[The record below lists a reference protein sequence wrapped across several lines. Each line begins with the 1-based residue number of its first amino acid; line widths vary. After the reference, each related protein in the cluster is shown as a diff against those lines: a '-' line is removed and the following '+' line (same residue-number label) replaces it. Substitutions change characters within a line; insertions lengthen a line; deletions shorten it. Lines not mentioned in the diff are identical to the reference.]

1 MTETPYSVSDPPATP
16 TDVEPLLSSGL
27 AARDSSPAALER
39 IRAVVAQAW
48 VANSSQSQVVSHRSR
63 GRLALWR
70 GLAIAASVLALAVTL
85 FAVRPAADRQMIGSL
100 ARSVEGGT
108 DTSQGYF
115 SRRSVA
121 AGDVL
126 RVGDTLNVRGSLL
139 VTLTQGGTLRLAK
152 GTVITVSTDSQITL
166 EHGLI
171 YLDKPPGNSD
181 VRPLRVGTRAGL
193 IEHVGTEFEVMS
205 DEHVVRI
212 RVREG
217 QIRYSGVTGPVL
229 AGAGTEVV
237 ASAGGMVTQ
246 RSVLSYGSDWQWIAT
261 LAPSFAVEGRP
272 LMDYLQWVSRE
283 LGRPLIFADEQARE
297 SAHRTILHGFAQDQ
311 ATLDALADVLS
322 TTNLSFEL
330 AEGAIRI
337 HSNR

>member
-1 MTETPYSVSDPPATP
+1 MTETPPSVSDPPATP

-48 VANSSQSQVVSHRSR
+48 LANCSQTPVVSPWSR

-85 FAVRPAADRQMIGSL
+85 FAVWPAADREMVGSL
-100 ARSVEGGT
+100 ARSVVGGT
-108 DTSQGYF
+108 SISRSYF
-115 SRRSVA
+115 GRRPVA
-121 AGDVL
+121 VGDVL
-126 RVGDTLNVRGSLL
+126 RVGDTLNVRGPLL
-139 VTLTQGGTLRLAK
+139 VTLIQGGTLRLAA
-152 GTVITVSTDSQITL
+152 GTVISVSTDSQITL

-171 YLDKPPGNSD
+171 YLDKPPGNSSA
-181 VRPLRVGTRAGL
+181 RPLRVGTRVGL
-193 IEHVGTEFEVMS
+193 IEHLGTEFEVMS

-229 AGAGTEVV
+229 AGAGTEVL
-237 ASAGGMVTQ
+237 ASEGGTVTR
-246 RSVLSYGSDWQWIAT
+246 RSVLSYGSEWQWIAA

-283 LGRPLIFADEQARE
+283 LGRPLMFADEQARE
-297 SAHRTILHGFAQDQ
+297 SAHSTILHGSVQTQ

-322 TTNLSFEL
+322 TTNLNFEL